1 MGIACEVEVTRSRD
15 GARLEAICAAIPA
28 AALALAALQLL
39 RGPTWVLEGPE
50 WLRFTAA
57 LACLLGASMLGW
69 LAARAGFS
77 GQEAGG
83 AHTAMSIDDEG
94 APSLRRL
101 PDPRWQ
107 PMVLRSSCE
116 LPGLILLVMA
126 PYPASP
132 PSGPSR
138 RSGRMQTLLL
148 GRSGVNDESWR
159 RLKVWL
165 RWMERG
171 RHAMPAPRPD
181 RT

>member
-57 LACLLGASMLGW
+57 LACLLGALTLGW
-69 LAARAGFS
+69 HAARARFV

-83 AHTAMSIDDEG
+83 ARTAISIDDEG

-107 PMVLRSSCE
+107 PMVLRSSCV

-132 PSGPSR
+132 PSR
-138 RSGRMQTLLL
+138 RSGRIQTLLL
-148 GRSGVNDESWR
+148 GRSGLNDASWR

>member
-1 MGIACEVEVTRSRD
+1 MGVACEVEVTHSRD
-15 GARLEAICAAIPA
+15 GARLQALCAAVPA

-39 RGPTWVLEGPE
+39 RGPTLIVEGPE
-50 WLRFTAA
+50 WLRVASAA
-57 LACLLGASMLGW
+57 MCLLGAMGLAWIGVRAWLG
-69 LAARAGFS
+69 RG
-77 GQEAGG
+77 AGG
-83 AHTAMSIDDEG
+83 PVAAIAIDAEG
-94 APSLRRL
+94 AASLRQAR
-101 PDPRWQ
+101 DARWQ
-107 PMVLRSSCE
+107 PMALRSSCV

-132 PSGPSR
+132 AR
-138 RSGRMQTLLL
+138 DRLGRTQTLLL
-148 GRSGVNDESWR
+148 GRGGVNDESWR

>member
-28 AALALAALQLL
+28 ASLALAALQLL
-39 RGPTWVLEGPE
+39 RGPTWALEGPE
-50 WLRFTAA
+50 WLRFAAA
-57 LACLLGASMLGW
+57 LACLLGALTLAW
-69 LAARAGFS
+69 LAARAGFAR
-77 GQEAGG
+77 QEPDG
-83 AHTAMSIDDEG
+83 AHTAISIDDEG

-101 PDPRWQ
+101 PDDPRWQ
-107 PMVLRSSCE
+107 PMVLRSSCV

-126 PYPASP
+126 PYPAE
-132 PSGPSR
+132 PSSR
-138 RSGRMQTLLL
+138 GSGRIQTLLL
-148 GRSGVNDESWR
+148 GRGGVNDESWR